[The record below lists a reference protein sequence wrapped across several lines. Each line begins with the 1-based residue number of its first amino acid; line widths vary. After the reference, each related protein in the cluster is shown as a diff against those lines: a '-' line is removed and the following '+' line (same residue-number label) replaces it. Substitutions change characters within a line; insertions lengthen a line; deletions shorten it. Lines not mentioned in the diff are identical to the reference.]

1 MGNTSVKPL
10 NSRNYGI
17 DLLRIIS
24 MLMIVTLHVLGQGGI
39 LKSTI
44 PMSTNYEVAWF
55 LEMLC
60 YGAVNCYGL
69 ISGYVGCNSKFKYS
83 NIVYLWLQVAFYAVF
98 ISGATALLKDY
109 GVRQHFFDGF
119 MPVWNDYYWYF
130 TAYFCMFFFIPV
142 LNKILNS
149 LNDKQLKVL
158 ALSIFLLFSFMPN
171 FAEKDLFFTNRGYS
185 AIWLTL
191 LYLLGGII
199 KKCNLLSKIKPWILA
214 FLYFLFSFITWL
226 EKYIVQSHNIELSGS
241 ETVWTC
247 HLFSYTSP
255 TVLLGSIM
263 LLIMFSKINIGKITS
278 KIIAFFA
285 PLSFS
290 VYLIHVHRC
299 FWKYIM
305 AQRFVDFATFSPF
318 KMIIA
323 VIISS
328 ISIYLFCVAIDFIRE
343 KIFSLLKI
351 KKGLNY
357 LENKFLGDIW

>member
-1 MGNTSVKPL
+1 MSKSSIQPL

-17 DLLRIIS
+17 DLLRIFS

-39 LKSTI
+39 LKAAI

-55 LEMLC
+55 LEILC

-83 NIVYLWLQVAFYAVF
+83 NIIYLWLQVAFYAVS
-98 ISGATALLKDY
+98 ISAATAFLRDY
-109 GVRQHFFDGF
+109 GVKQHFLDGF

-149 LNDKQLKVL
+149 LSDKQLKIL
-158 ALSIFLLFSFMPN
+158 ALTIICIFSFMPN
-171 FAEKDLFFTNRGYS
+171 YAEKDLFFTNRGYS
-185 AIWLTL
+185 ALWLTL

-214 FLYFLFSFITWL
+214 SLYLFFSFVTWL
-226 EKYIVQSHNIELSGS
+226 EKFVVQSHNIEMAGKDAP
-241 ETVWTC
+241 WTC
-247 HLFSYTSP
+247 NLFSYTSP
-255 TVLLGSIM
+255 TILLGSIM
-263 LLIMFSKINIGKITS
+263 LLVLFSKINIGRIAS
-278 KIIAFFA
+278 KIISFFA

-305 AQRFVDFATFSPF
+305 AQRFVEFATYPPL
-318 KMIIA
+318 KMVGA
-323 VIISS
+323 VIITA
-328 ISIYLFCVAIDFIRE
+328 ISIYLFCIVIDFVRE
-343 KIFSLLKI
+343 KIFCLMQI
-351 KKGLNY
+351 KKGLNH
-357 LENKFLGDIW
+357 LEKKYLGDIW

>member
-1 MGNTSVKPL
+1 MDNISTKSI

-24 MLMIVTLHVLGQGGI
+24 MLMIVTLHVLGQGGV
-39 LKSTI
+39 LKATI

-69 ISGYVGCNSKFKYS
+69 ISGYVGYNSKFKYS

-98 ISGATALLKDY
+98 ISGITALLGDY
-109 GVRQHFFDGF
+109 GVKQHFLDGF
-119 MPVWNDYYWYF
+119 MPVWNNYYWYF

-149 LNDKQLKVL
+149 FNDKQLKIL
-158 ALSIFLLFSFMPN
+158 ALTIILIFSFMPN

-199 KKCNLLSKIKPWILA
+199 KKCDLLSKTKPWILTL
-214 FLYFLFSFITWL
+214 LYLLFSFVTWF
-226 EKYIVQSHNIELSGS
+226 EKFLVQSHNLEIANKDEA
-241 ETVWTC
+241 WIC

-255 TVLLGSIM
+255 TVLFGSIM
-263 LLIMFSKINIGKITS
+263 LLVLFSKINIRKIPS

-299 FWKYIM
+299 FWKYIL
-305 AQRFVDFATFSPF
+305 AQRFVAFATYSPL
-318 KMIIA
+318 KMVAAILLTAII
-323 VIISS
+323 
-328 ISIYLFCVAIDFIRE
+328 IYLFCVVIDFIRE
-343 KIFSLLKI
+343 RLFTLLKI

-357 LENKFLGDIW
+357 LEKKYLADIW